1 MLLDTIDKE
10 ISSAMHEQKKSR
22 LNTLR
27 LIKKELVDK
36 SKDGTPLTEEVE
48 GKILLKMKVQ
58 REESIKI
65 YKDAKREDLA
75 EQENEE
81 LLVIN
86 EFAPKLASD
95 DDVRKEAEKVIN
107 EVYYGNVSMK
117 DMKNILNIV
126 KSVYPTANGK
136 VVSDTVKSYIK

>member
-1 MLLDTIDKE
+1 
-10 ISSAMHEQKKSR
+10 
-22 LNTLR
+22 
-27 LIKKELVDK
+27 LVDK